1 MSQSWRKYGGI
12 NQMDKTNNITVK
24 SLVTDTFTIR
34 EALANDF
41 EIRGSLTVSNN
52 ATIQGDQTVSGT
64 SNLQILD
71 VSQNI
76 SMSGG
81 DLILNKSGNNGDGF
95 FLTASGDFL
104 GVNKRNPEATFDI
117 YGRSLMTLNVEA
129 DASRNTNILARNNTG
144 NKIALDVSGNN
155 HGSLIFYNK
164 NSTPVEINSIYNST
178 DSENTLHIKNTEK
191 TLFHSE
197 VIVGDNDGLTLT
209 NTNTNADDTYGLQ
222 IQGGVN
228 SENKSIGSIFTK
240 RDSQKLPAQTFL
252 DGSGNYD
259 NHIGFNIQQP
269 SDEFV
274 ISINGPTQ
282 ISNRNSFQIG
292 DFDFSMN
299 EFNYSADQSHAIIVG
314 EKTVDGSFVIHRFN
328 SNSGW
333 TNTVLQVTGLAGTTN
348 VFKSAHCL
356 DANHSILVSENSLG
370 GGFILFS
377 NDGGSSYNRILGVIG
392 DFTSVYAYNND
403 VLIGSS
409 TKIQK
414 FSLDWSNS
422 NSNVDVENNVT
433 DVSGATGTLKKMS
446 GYNEKVWFIDDSAI
460 YHYDFTTNNPVSSV
474 HSGSFNNLRISSG
487 AEGTM
492 GIAVG
497 TDLAYMVDGSWNNV
511 VTKPT
516 NNMTDGYI
524 LDASRSVIIGSGKI
538 YYTIDGFK
546 TYHEISSDEMG
557 LQSVEFTGVY
567 MTSPNDFVFVY
578 RESGI
583 IGGKIVQLFSPNI
596 LNQENS
602 DLLNVHGNVKITG
615 NIMMDELG
623 EISSTKDTLII
634 GTGIT
639 TQIDHASVNTLDVSG
654 ISTLAQLDANV
665 STFRNGIT
673 IEGSNNIVKDH
684 ITMEGTIDV
693 CGNSVFSN
701 MANFEDATVSGTFT
715 VTGIDIEKGLL
726 LQW

>member
-52 ATIQGDQTVSGT
+52 ATIQGNQTVSGT

-81 DLILNKSGNNGDGF
+81 DLILNQTGNDGDGF

-144 NKIALDVSGNN
+144 NKIALDVSGIN
-155 HGSLIFYNK
+155 HGSLLFYNK
-164 NSTPVEINSIYNST
+164 NSTPVEINSIYDSSY
-178 DSENTLHIKNTEK
+178 SENTLHIKNTEK

-197 VIVGDNDGLTLT
+197 VIVGDNHGLTLT
-209 NTNTNADDTYGLQ
+209 NTNALNAHGLQ

-228 SENKSIGSIFTK
+228 SDNKSIGSIFTK
-240 RDSQKLPAQTFL
+240 GTAQKLPAQTFL

-274 ISINGPTQ
+274 VSINGPTQ
-282 ISNRNSFQIG
+282 ISNSNSFQIG

-299 EFNYSADQSHAIIVG
+299 ELNYSSDQSHAIIVG

-333 TNTVLQVTGLAGTTN
+333 TNTVLQVTELAGTTN

-356 DANHSILVSENSLG
+356 DANRSILVSENPPG
-370 GGFILFS
+370 GGFILLS
-377 NDGGSSYNRILGVIG
+377 NDGGSSYNRILGVKG

-414 FSLDWSNS
+414 FSLNGSNS
-422 NSNVDVENNVT
+422 NSNVEVGENEKT
-433 DVSGATGTLKKMS
+433 DISGATGTLRKMS

-460 YHYDFTTNNPVSSV
+460 YHYDFTNNNPVSSV
-474 HSGSFNNLRISSG
+474 HSGSFNNLRISRG
-487 AEGTM
+487 TEGTM
-492 GIAVG
+492 GIAIG
-497 TDLAYMVDGSWNNV
+497 NDLAYMVDGSWNNV

-524 LDASRSVIIGSGKI
+524 LDASRSVIIGSGRI

-546 TYHEISSDEMG
+546 TYYEILSDEMG
-557 LQSVEFTGVY
+557 LQNVEFTGVY
-567 MTSPNDFVFVY
+567 MTSPDNFVFIY

-602 DLLNVHGNVKITG
+602 DLLNVHGNVKISG

-623 EISSTKDTLII
+623 EISSTKDKLII

-639 TQIDHASVNTLDVSG
+639 TQIDHGSINTLDVSG

-673 IEGSNNIVKDH
+673 IEGSNNIVKEH